1 MSVFKW
7 MEGMIVIL
15 IVNSHWIGWFK
26 TISGDTSL
34 VQLKAVY
41 CQSDCEH
48 EKDATTRLK
57 TRITWRRTVTD
68 KICNH
73 QEKVN
78 STITGWKKL
87 RRSCIWKETRYFCL
101 TSVFLFSLRFITFP
115 YTDSKRLMFRLNKV
129 QSDPCCQVIDNTSF
143 TAPCWAS
150 YSTFGDHVPQIRNRA
165 GNKRKSKRE
174 KLWRDKFSS
183 DNTIVD
189 YYCVQNQWSWWFEQ
203 MNWIGSLPLTMTF

>member
-1 MSVFKW
+1 MA
-7 MEGMIVIL
+7 IH
-15 IVNSHWIGWFK
+15 HWYSWRQY
-26 TISGDTSL
+26 T
-34 VQLKAVY
+34 V
-41 CQSDCEH
+41 SDCEH

-57 TRITWRRTVTD
+57 TRITWRRTVTG

-101 TSVFLFSLRFITFP
+101 TSVFLFILRFITFP
-115 YTDSKRLMFRLNKV
+115 YTDSKGLFRLDKV
-129 QSDPCCQVIDNTSF
+129 QSDPCCQAIDNTSF

-183 DNTIVD
+183 NNTIVD
-189 YYCVQNQWSWWFEQ
+189 YYCVHNQWSWRFEQ
-203 MNWIGSLPLTMTF
+203 MNWIGSLSLTMTF